1 MDHFKQIET
10 STIFTI
16 GHSSLD
22 MESFISLLKDN
33 SIDIVVDVRS
43 NPYSRYA
50 PQFSKNNIQNTMETN
65 SIKYLFL
72 GKELGGKPESLEYYD
87 SKGYVLYS
95 KIAESIPFQKEIKRL
110 LKGAKA
116 YRIALMCSE
125 ENPANCHRMLL
136 IGRVL
141 AAMRLAMRKARENTA
156 EFKNEYRWR
165 AGVEAIMSAYD
176 RRTGVKHLRIRG
188 FEAVRFCAILKA
200 IYAVHV
206 S

>member
-22 MESFISLLKDN
+22 TESFIRLLKDN

-50 PQFSKNNIQNTMETN
+50 PQFSKNNIQDSMETN

-72 GKELGGKPESLEYYD
+72 GKELGGKPSGREYYD
-87 SKGYVLYS
+87 SRGYVLYS
-95 KIAESIPFQKEIKRL
+95 KIADALSFKKGIKRL
-110 LKGAKA
+110 IKGTRA

-141 AAMRLAMRKARENTA
+141 ADN
-156 EFKNEYRWR
+156 
-165 AGVEAIMSAYD
+165 
-176 RRTGVKHLRIRG
+176 GVKTLHIRSDARIQSDDDIID
-188 FEAVRFCAILKA
+188 ESNKLKNRNGQQQLFRDIDKPDWKSA
-200 IYAVHV
+200 QPVKRNR
-206 S
+206 